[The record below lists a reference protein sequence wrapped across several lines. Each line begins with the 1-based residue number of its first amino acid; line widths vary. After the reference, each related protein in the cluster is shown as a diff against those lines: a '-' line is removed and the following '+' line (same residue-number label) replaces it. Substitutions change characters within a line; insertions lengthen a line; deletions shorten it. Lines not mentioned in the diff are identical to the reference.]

1 MPSVGFEPAISAIK
15 RSQTYSYTGARND
28 TTQHSGQTPDKEVE
42 INCFIAYGSGYTET
56 DPTGVLSPN
65 KSRISDPAE

>member
-15 RSQTYSYTGARND
+15 RPQTCSYFGARND

-42 INCFIAYGSGYTET
+42 INHFISYGSGYIET

-65 KSRISDPAE
+65 NSHISDPTE